1 MDKVVLITGG
11 SQGIG
16 EAIVRD
22 FSSRGW
28 IVYFTYNK
36 SHEKANKIKEENPNV
51 YSFQADVSNYDLA
64 KSIVNEICEKHGKI
78 DCLINNAGITKDKTI
93 SFMNQTNWSTV
104 IQTNLNGTFNYSKFV
119 LKEMCKLQSGVIINI
134 SSISGVIG
142 MPGQSNYS
150 ASKAGIISLTRT
162 LAKEVGTYGVRVN
175 AISPGFI
182 ETDMTGNINQDSILP
197 NISLG
202 RFGET
207 KDITSVIRFLSSDE
221 SSYITGQNLI
231 VDGGLSI

>member
-16 EAIVRD
+16 EAIVKN

-36 SHEKANKIKEENPNV
+36 SKVKAMKIEEENNNV
-51 YSFQADVSNYDLA
+51 YSFQADVSDYELA
-64 KSIVNEICEKHGKI
+64 KNIIKTICEKHGKI

-93 SFMNQTNWSTV
+93 SFMDQKSWNSV
-104 IQTNLNGTFNYSKFV
+104 IETNLNGTFNYSKFA
-119 LKEMCKLQSGVIINI
+119 LKEMCKRKSGVVINI

-142 MPGQSNYS
+142 IPGQTNYS

-162 LAKEVGTYGVRVN
+162 LAKEVGAYGVRVN
-175 AISPGFI
+175 VISPGFI
-182 ETDMTGNINQDSILP
+182 NTEMTENINKEKFLP
-197 NISLG
+197 NITLG

-207 KDITSVIRFLSSDE
+207 KDITGVIRFLSSDE
-221 SSYITGQNLI
+221 SLYITGQNLI